1 MRNYA
6 HEPWKLNA
14 VCIAVSLLCLLP
26 VFYLVLRTA
35 QAGSEAWSFLF
46 SKRTLRIL
54 ANSLWLTLAVTA
66 TSVTLGSTLA
76 WLTCRTQLPG
86 RKIWLLLLV
95 LPMVLPSYISA
106 FALIAAFGPQG
117 ALQQILAPLGVQELP
132 AIYGF
137 TGAWLALSL
146 FTYPYVLLTVR
157 AGLAA
162 QDAAREEVAA
172 TLGQRPFGIF
182 WSVIFPQLRTA
193 ILGGAILVALYTL
206 SDFGAVSL
214 LGYPSFTQAIYLQYV
229 ASFDRHLAAALALM
243 LLVFTFTLL
252 VLERKT
258 AAREHALHSGGSTA
272 RRVRRLGLGKWVWPS
287 LLLCGMV
294 VSIALGIPLLV
305 IGFWMYRGWRRG
317 EWPFD
322 GFEVVWNSA
331 SISATGAVLC
341 VLASIPVAYY
351 RIRFPGLRSEVTE
364 KISYIGHA
372 LPGIVVA
379 LALIFFTIRYAHGLY
394 QTYITLL
401 AAYVILFIPLA
412 GISLRSNLLHISPQ
426 IEEAARGLGSRNRE
440 VFRRITF
447 PLMRPGILAALV
459 LVFLSCMKE
468 LPATLLLSP
477 IGFETLATQL
487 WSATEEAFFIKGSG
501 PALVLILI
509 SSVSVWLILRYDE
522 LRMDGEGGRT

>member
-1 MRNYA
+1 MKNLTP
-6 HEPWKLNA
+6 EPWKLRA
-14 VCIAVSLLCLLP
+14 VCLAVSVLCLLP
-26 VFYLVLRTA
+26 VFYLMVRTV

-46 SKRTLRIL
+46 SRRTLRIL
-54 ANSLWLTLAVTA
+54 LNSLWLAAAVTA
-66 TSVTLGSTLA
+66 TSVTLGSILA

-86 RKIWLLLLV
+86 RKGWLLLLV

-106 FALIAAFGPQG
+106 FSLIAAFGPHG
-117 ALQQILAPLGVQELP
+117 ALQQILAPLGVQEIP

-137 TGAWLALSL
+137 KGAWLALSL

-157 AGLAA
+157 AGLVG
-162 QDAAREEVAA
+162 QDASREEVAA

-193 ILGGAILVALYTL
+193 ICGGGILVALYTL

-229 ASFDRHLAAALALM
+229 ASFDRHLAAALSLM
-243 LLVFTFTLL
+243 LLVLTFTLL
-252 VLERKT
+252 ILERKT
-258 AAREHALHSGGSTA
+258 AAREHAMHSGGSTA
-272 RRVRRLGLGKWVWPS
+272 RRVRRLPLGTWTWPS
-287 LLLCGMV
+287 LLLCGFV

-305 IGFWMYRGWRRG
+305 IGFWMIRGWQIR

-322 GFEVVWNSA
+322 GFDAVWNSA
-331 SISATGAVLC
+331 SISAAGAVLC
-341 VLASIPVAYY
+341 VLAAIPVAYY
-351 RIRFPGLRSEVTE
+351 RIRFPGPRSEFAERV
-364 KISYIGHA
+364 SYIGHA

-379 LALIFFTIRYAHGLY
+379 LALVFFTIRYAHPLY

-412 GISLRSNLLHISPQ
+412 GISLRANLLHISPR
-426 IEEAARGLGSRNRE
+426 IEEAARGLGSRNRD
-440 VFRRITF
+440 VFRRITL

-477 IGFETLATQL
+477 IGFETLAIQL

-501 PALVLILI
+501 PALILILI
-509 SSVSVWLILRYDE
+509 SSASVWLILRYDE
-522 LRMDGEGGRT
+522 LRMDPEGGRA